1 MIFSKIDTVLFQVT
15 TLVRVLEGIF
25 VILIHMK
32 PTNVAT
38 LKRVYAMIFAKVY
51 PLNIATAEK
60 NDHTKDE
67 VVEIIHRLTRYITSK
82 LNSQIKKE
90 VNFETFFKEAS
101 KLNPSRKLITGMV
114 CGGRVEKSKDPVM
127 GEMRSLDKL
136 VDKLAKGQPMEKIL
150 WKK

>member
-1 MIFSKIDTVLFQVT
+1 
-15 TLVRVLEGIF
+15 
-25 VILIHMK
+25 
-32 PTNVAT
+32 
-38 LKRVYAMIFAKVY
+38 MIFAKVY

-60 NDHTKDE
+60 NDRTKDE
-67 VVEIIHRLTRYITSK
+67 VVEIIHRLTRYTTSK

-114 CGGRVEKSKDPVM
+114 CGVRVEKSKDPVM